1 MPRMLFSENYIK
13 SFKVVSQQEQKGN
26 YLYKQLVT
34 LKPNMAS
41 VAQKVYDE
49 WNPEDEFDT
58 GGICD
63 IIANEISDV
72 IALNISDIS
81 IEEYG
86 QEGDDHAALIV
97 SLGNERYVVDIPAYV
112 YETGGGYNWKK
123 IPNVIISANDVVIER
138 I

>member
-1 MPRMLFSENYIK
+1 MLFSENYIK
-13 SFKVVSQQEQKGN
+13 SFKVVSQQKQKGN
-26 YLYKQLVT
+26 YLYKQLVA
-34 LKPNMAS
+34 LKPSMAS

-49 WNPEDEFDT
+49 WIPEDEFDT

-63 IIANEISDV
+63 IIASEISNV
-72 IALNISDIS
+72 IASNISDIS

-86 QEGDDHAALIV
+86 WEGDDHAALIV
-97 SLGNERYVVDIPAYV
+97 SFDDERYVVDIPAYV
-112 YETGGGYNWKK
+112 YEIGGGYSWKK

>member
-1 MPRMLFSENYIK
+1 MLFSENYIK
-13 SFKVVSQQEQKGN
+13 SFKVVSQQKQNN
-26 YLYKQLVT
+26 YLYKQLVA

-49 WNPEDEFDT
+49 WVPDDEFDT

-63 IIANEISDV
+63 IIANEISGV
-72 IALNISDIS
+72 IASNISDIS

-97 SLGNERYVVDIPAYV
+97 SFDDERYVVDIPAYV

-123 IPNVIISANDVVIER
+123 IPNVTISANDVVIER